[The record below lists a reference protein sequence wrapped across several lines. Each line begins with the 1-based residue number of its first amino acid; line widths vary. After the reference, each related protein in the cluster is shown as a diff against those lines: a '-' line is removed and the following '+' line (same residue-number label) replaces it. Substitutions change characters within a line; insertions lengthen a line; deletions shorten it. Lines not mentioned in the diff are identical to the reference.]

1 MGLSSGR
8 GGRAAGL
15 LDRAVEFVD
24 PDVRDVANSFGE
36 QNRNVVVVEAVDHL
50 VAAAGSL
57 DEIQVAKLTKLM
69 RNGGG
74 IDAEHR
80 GKFVDRRGCPLEA
93 GEDPKAG
100 GRGQRLHRLRD
111 VVCELALERRY
122 LRDPPNALVAHVTIL
137 SAKSEQLLR

>member
-24 PDVRDVANSFGE
+24 PDVRDVANSLGE
-36 QNRNVVVVEAVDHL
+36 QNRDVVVVEGVDHL

-74 IDAEHR
+74 IDAEDR
-80 GKFVDRRGCPLEA
+80 GQFVDRCGCPLEA
-93 GEDPKAG
+93 GG
-100 GRGQRLHRLRD
+100 GPEGGGGGARP
-111 VVCELALERRY
+111 ARR
-122 LRDPPNALVAHVTIL
+122 RP
-137 SAKSEQLLR
+137 R

>member
-8 GGRAAGL
+8 DGRAAGL
-15 LDRAVEFVD
+15 LDRAVELINA
-24 PDVRDVANSFGE
+24 DVGNVSNSFGE
-36 QNRNVVVVEAVDHL
+36 QNRDVVVMEAVDHL

-69 RNGGG
+69 RNGRG

-80 GKFVDRRGCPLEA
+80 GQFVDRRRCPLEA
-93 GEDPKAG
+93 GEDSKAG

-111 VVCELALERRY
+111 VVCELALERR
-122 LRDPPNALVAHVTIL
+122 
-137 SAKSEQLLR
+137 